1 MKLANNRNYGLRSE
15 REKTCTN
22 LLLMVVTGRQLRE
35 DKPHTSRQ
43 TVSKS
48 VTSVKKKKMKKAKV
62 NDLIYLV
69 GERKK

>member
-1 MKLANNRNYGLRSE
+1 MH
-15 REKTCTN
+15 
-22 LLLMVVTGRQLRE
+22 
-35 DKPHTSRQ
+35 KPAADGGDRTPIKRGQTSHKQGQ

-69 GERKK
+69 GEKK